1 MGGSW
6 EDIMGTRGRH
16 LTSPLR
22 RRVSRHWALPLA
34 LALSLL
40 TAGVAWGDQIVN
52 NIDTTIDPAFES
64 RTITSGSSTVVGFF
78 VQPSN
83 TVPTGDASG
92 CNATG
97 ASPAT
102 VTLSVPAAV
111 TASSTSLIF
120 TSCGTTQD
128 ITFSSSLPAS
138 YTISV
143 STVSGGKSG
152 SLWDTAPASFT
163 LHVLPPPD
171 TTPPVITP
179 NLTGT
184 LGANGWYTSDVAV
197 SWTVTDPD
205 STVTSTTGCGPA
217 SVTSDT
223 SGTTF
228 TCSATS
234 AGGTASA
241 SVTVKRDTT
250 APTISGAA
258 TPAPNGA
265 GWNNTDVAVAFSC
278 ADATSGVASCG
289 PNQTLAADGAGQ
301 SATGT
306 ATDDAGNSASATVS
320 GINIDKTAPSVSAT
334 VSPTPNGGG
343 WNTGDVTVSFSGTDA
358 LSGVASCDP
367 AAPVTAEGTHLV
379 SGSCTDAAGNSGTA
393 SVTVKIDRT
402 DPTITATRTAPNG
415 FGWNNTSVFV
425 DFSCTDTPSG
435 IASCGPNATL
445 SSEGGGQS
453 ATGTATDNAGRS
465 TSLTVSA
472 INIDLTAPTIS
483 GAATPAPNAN
493 GWNNADVTVT
503 FTCTDGLS
511 GIDTCTDPVTL
522 SSDGAGQFASG
533 TATDKAGNTDST
545 TVSGINIDKTAP
557 TISGAATPAPN
568 ANGWNN
574 ADVTVTFTCTDGLSG
589 IATCTDPVTLSS
601 DGAGQFAS
609 GTAADKA
616 GNTDSTT
623 VSGINIDKTAPTV
636 ECSQPDASV
645 WYGSNVVVSCIS
657 SDATSGLADTADSTF
672 TLSTTVAAGD
682 ETATATTGSRTV
694 ADLAGNST
702 TVGPFTFK
710 VDRKAPE
717 VTCGSPDGLWHA
729 ADVSIFCTAGDG
741 GSGLTGPAAF
751 TLSTSVAA
759 GVETDSAYTG
769 SVSVTDGVGNAT
781 TAGPIGPN
789 KVDKQAPAIT
799 ATRTPA
805 NVNGWNSGDVT
816 VEFTCS
822 DGGSGLASC
831 AAPVTVSSE
840 GANQAVTGTA
850 TDNVGN
856 TASTEVS
863 GINIDKTAPTISGAV
878 GPTVLAVNT
887 AASVNFTATDSLSGV
902 DAEQYSVDGGPWTSA
917 STPLIITTADV
928 VNLCV
933 RATDKAGNVSDPECV
948 LLAVYD
954 PSAGFVTGGGWIMS
968 PAGAYVDAPAM
979 TGKATF
985 GFVSKYKK
993 GATVPEGNTE
1003 FQFHAAGFNFKST
1016 SYEWLVVSGSRA
1028 QYKGVGTVN
1037 GVPGYGFMLTAIDG
1051 SPDKFRI
1058 KVWSVATGDTV
1069 YDNQMGGADT
1079 ADPTTALAGGSVVIH
1094 STKK

>member
-6 EDIMGTRGRH
+6 EDIMGTRGKH
-16 LTSPLR
+16 LASPLQ

-34 LALSLL
+34 LAISLL
-40 TAGVAWGDQIVN
+40 TAGVAWADNVQNDVVAGGNDTFILGGSTTVNYRITANSGD
-52 NIDTTIDPAFES
+52 
-64 RTITSGSSTVVGFF
+64 G
-78 VQPSN
+78 QP
-83 TVPTGDASG
+83 G
-92 CNATG
+92 CNAAD

-102 VTLSVPAAV
+102 VTVNTPAAV
-111 TASSTSLIF
+111 AASPASLTF
-120 TSCGTTQD
+120 TSCGTNQPVVFT
-128 ITFSSSLPAS
+128 AS
-138 YTISV
+138 AAGDYEI
-143 STVSGGKSG
+143 TVSVTDSG
-152 SLWDTAPASFT
+152 AGTYNTSPAKFT

-289 PNQTLAADGAGQ
+289 PNQTLTADGAGQ

-306 ATDDAGNSASATVS
+306 ATDDAGNSASA
-320 GINIDKTAPSVSAT
+320 
-334 VSPTPNGGG
+334 
-343 WNTGDVTVSFSGTDA
+343 
-358 LSGVASCDP
+358 
-367 AAPVTAEGTHLV
+367 
-379 SGSCTDAAGNSGTA
+379 
-393 SVTVKIDRT
+393 
-402 DPTITATRTAPNG
+402 
-415 FGWNNTSVFV
+415 
-425 DFSCTDTPSG
+425 
-435 IASCGPNATL
+435 
-445 SSEGGGQS
+445 
-453 ATGTATDNAGRS
+453 
-465 TSLTVSA
+465 
-472 INIDLTAPTIS
+472 
-483 GAATPAPNAN
+483 
-493 GWNNADVTVT
+493 
-503 FTCTDGLS
+503 
-511 GIDTCTDPVTL
+511 
-522 SSDGAGQFASG
+522 
-533 TATDKAGNTDST
+533 
-545 TVSGINIDKTAP
+545 
-557 TISGAATPAPN
+557 
-568 ANGWNN
+568 
-574 ADVTVTFTCTDGLSG
+574 
-589 IATCTDPVTLSS
+589 
-601 DGAGQFAS
+601 
-609 GTAADKA
+609 
-616 GNTDSTT
+616 T

>member
-1 MGGSW
+1 
-6 EDIMGTRGRH
+6 
-16 LTSPLR
+16 
-22 RRVSRHWALPLA
+22 
-34 LALSLL
+34 
-40 TAGVAWGDQIVN
+40 
-52 NIDTTIDPAFES
+52 
-64 RTITSGSSTVVGFF
+64 
-78 VQPSN
+78 
-83 TVPTGDASG
+83 
-92 CNATG
+92 
-97 ASPAT
+97 
-102 VTLSVPAAV
+102 
-111 TASSTSLIF
+111 
-120 TSCGTTQD
+120 
-128 ITFSSSLPAS
+128 
-138 YTISV
+138 
-143 STVSGGKSG
+143 
-152 SLWDTAPASFT
+152 
-163 LHVLPPPD
+163 
-171 TTPPVITP
+171 VITP

-289 PNQTLAADGAGQ
+289 PNQTLTADGAGQ

-306 ATDDAGNSASATVS
+306 ATDDAGNSASA
-320 GINIDKTAPSVSAT
+320 
-334 VSPTPNGGG
+334 
-343 WNTGDVTVSFSGTDA
+343 
-358 LSGVASCDP
+358 
-367 AAPVTAEGTHLV
+367 
-379 SGSCTDAAGNSGTA
+379 
-393 SVTVKIDRT
+393 
-402 DPTITATRTAPNG
+402 
-415 FGWNNTSVFV
+415 
-425 DFSCTDTPSG
+425 
-435 IASCGPNATL
+435 
-445 SSEGGGQS
+445 
-453 ATGTATDNAGRS
+453 
-465 TSLTVSA
+465 
-472 INIDLTAPTIS
+472 
-483 GAATPAPNAN
+483 
-493 GWNNADVTVT
+493 
-503 FTCTDGLS
+503 
-511 GIDTCTDPVTL
+511 
-522 SSDGAGQFASG
+522 
-533 TATDKAGNTDST
+533 
-545 TVSGINIDKTAP
+545 
-557 TISGAATPAPN
+557 
-568 ANGWNN
+568 
-574 ADVTVTFTCTDGLSG
+574 
-589 IATCTDPVTLSS
+589 
-601 DGAGQFAS
+601 
-609 GTAADKA
+609 
-616 GNTDSTT
+616 T